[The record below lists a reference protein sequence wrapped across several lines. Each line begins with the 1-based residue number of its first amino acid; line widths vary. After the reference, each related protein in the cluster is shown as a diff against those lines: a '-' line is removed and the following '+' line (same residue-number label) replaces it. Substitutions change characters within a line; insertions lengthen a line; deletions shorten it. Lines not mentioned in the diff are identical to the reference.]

1 MTFQFYYLGA
11 PTFKF
16 VTANF
21 FALYP
26 AHPLY
31 MNELAEKSAKYCREL
46 PMESK
51 ACILYHDRDRVE
63 FAAAA
68 HITVPSTC
76 AMPRFTWMHRD
87 QQPADK
93 KKALE
98 LMRTGEARVVITC
111 DSDLDTVPDESL
123 DVVIVTH
130 DTKRNIDDD
139 YWFLPKE
146 TIIRKLKKGGK
157 VVDIVTSSCA
167 CA

>member
-26 AHPLY
+26 AHPSY

-46 PMESK
+46 PTDSK
-51 ACILYHDRDRVE
+51 ACILYRDRDRVE

-76 AMPRFTWMHRD
+76 AMPDFTWIHRD
-87 QQPADK
+87 QQPADQE
-93 KKALE
+93 KALE
-98 LMRTGEARVVITC
+98 LMSTGEARFVITC
-111 DSDLDTVPDESL
+111 NSDLEAVPDESL
-123 DVVIVTH
+123 NVVIVTH
-130 DTKRNIDDD
+130 DTKRCIDHN

-146 TIIRKLKKGGK
+146 TIIRKLKKGGR
-157 VVDIVTSSCA
+157 VVDMVASSCA
-167 CA
+167 